1 MKPDKRQIFT
11 YRKTTIVPQS
21 GSPRYFGCS
30 HGEYLTR
37 WWRVL
42 FGPLSW
48 VLVGTKEN
56 ARKVIDTTLN
66 KNKPN
71 KKGKSE

>member
-1 MKPDKRQIFT
+1 MKPDKRKTFT
-11 YRKTTIVPQS
+11 YREITIVPQS
-21 GSPRYFGCS
+21 GSPRYFGCP

-48 VLVGTKEN
+48 VLTGTKED
-56 ARKVIDTTLN
+56 ARRVIDRTLN
-66 KNKPN
+66 KNQSN
-71 KKGKSE
+71 KEKR